1 MAKLYFRYGAMGSG
15 KTIDMLKVA
24 YNYEERGQRILVLS
38 PAKDD
43 RYGVGK
49 ITTRIGLQRDCVS
62 ISEDINLF
70 SYIKNMFNK
79 PNAILVDEAQF
90 FTESQIYQ
98 LSDIVDYF
106 EIPVICYGLRTDFR
120 LNFFPGSKIL
130 MGIADSVEE
139 IKTICECGKKAIINM
154 RFVDG
159 VAVVEGEQVCIGGND
174 TYKSVCRKCYKRYVL
189 KSKQIK
195 ENSLEIKKVVS

>member
-98 LSDIVDYF
+98 LSDVVDYF

-159 VAVVEGEQVCIGGND
+159 VAVVEGEQICIGGND

>member
-24 YNYEERGQRILVLS
+24 YNYEERGQRVLVLS

-98 LSDIVDYF
+98 LSDVVDYF